1 MKGRSFLSI
10 LMAALWLAISS
21 ELGAADAALGTWRL
35 KVSKSKYTPGPLL
48 KSATAKYEASEDSL
62 RKALTFHASFDT
74 GTDAAFALGDR
85 HLYTA
90 SSYKNLGDSKLGIDN
105 PDVSVAS
112 GEGRFGDALQFKKR
126 NTKAIY
132 YKAEKNVAYQ
142 PGNWNG
148 TVSFWLSLDP
158 NQDLEPGYCDPLQLT
173 DEDYND
179 AALWVDF
186 TKDDKPRHFR
196 LGVFGDLKTWNP
208 KGLEPDKNP
217 DFLRRLVVV
226 KEPPFGRGKW
236 THVAITFSR
245 LNTRGRGA
253 SATLYLNGRLQGT
266 TPEIREPFTWD
277 VPRATIRLGVNYVGL
292 FDELS
297 AFNRPLNDKE
307 IQTLYELKDGVR
319 ALHP

>member
-1 MKGRSFLSI
+1 M
-10 LMAALWLAISS
+10 
-21 ELGAADAALGTWRL
+21 
-35 KVSKSKYTPGPLL
+35 
-48 KSATAKYEASEDSL
+48 
-62 RKALTFHASFDT
+62 
-74 GTDAAFALGDR
+74 
-85 HLYTA
+85 
-90 SSYKNLGDSKLGIDN
+90 
-105 PDVSVAS
+105 
-112 GEGRFGDALQFKKR
+112 
-126 NTKAIY
+126 
-132 YKAEKNVAYQ
+132 
-142 PGNWNG
+142 
-148 TVSFWLSLDP
+148 SFWLSLDP
-158 NQDLEPGYCDPLQLT
+158 NQDLEPGYCDPLQVT

-236 THVAITFSR
+236 THVAVTFSG
-245 LNTRGRGA
+245 LNARGRGG
-253 SATLYLNGRLQGT
+253 SAKLYLNGRLQGT

-277 VPRATIRLGVNYVGL
+277 VPRAAIRLGVNYVGL

-307 IQTLYELKDGVR
+307 IQTLYELKGGVG
-319 ALHP
+319 ALHR